1 MIGSPRSA
9 RMSMPRGPPLRR
21 RPKAELPAPAGGPRK
36 PPRAPANSGPP
47 STQSTGAPRPP
58 ARGPGAPAPPP
69 PWRGARRRARPR
81 AARARPSR
89 LEAREADVEA
99 REASGRDHPSHV
111 DRAHLGQ
118 RGSFLER
125 PHELLDHLARP
136 LGPRSHAAVLEVH
149 DIADEAETLGMALGI
164 VAIAHPLHATL
175 DDDLGSDG
183 HGCSGWSGIAA
194 PPAGWR
200 RPTGGE
206 RGGRGERI

>member
-1 MIGSPRSA
+1 MWSRQGSRAAGPAAAGRRRSGSGGGRRARRRRRRSA
-9 RMSMPRGPPLRR
+9 ARARWACRPVRPWGRGRPPD
-21 RPKAELPAPAGGPRK
+21 PPAP
-36 PPRAPANSGPP
+36 S
-47 STQSTGAPRPP
+47 
-58 ARGPGAPAPPP
+58 P

-118 RGSFLER
+118 WGSLLER
-125 PHELLDHLARP
+125 PYELLDHLARP

-149 DIADEAETLGMALGI
+149 DIADEAETLGVALGI
-164 VAIAHPLHATL
+164 VAIAHALHATL